1 MKRLLAATALATL
14 CCLGLTASKVHAC
27 PPSTDNLPGGTA
39 VLPGPNQT
47 VMLGTMLK
55 ARPYERPRPGPF
67 TLNSATGV
75 NKAKVTPIPIPGPRM
90 IRTFRQG
97 TVKLNQQPITLPNP
111 PLLRLT
117 PHPNVTPIPIP

>member
-39 VLPGPNQT
+39 ILPGPNQT

-67 TLNSATGV
+67 TLNSAAGV
-75 NKAKVTPIPIPGPRM
+75 STAKATPIPLPGPRTM
-90 IRTFRQG
+90 KTSRQG
-97 TVKLNQQPITLPNP
+97 TVKLNQQPITLPNR
-111 PLLRLT
+111 PLLRLPPRPNAT
-117 PHPNVTPIPIP
+117 PMPLP